1 MIRQSLRNYEAALA
15 DESRDLADAEFE
27 LAKALVRQTGNQCF
41 WNAEPSDAARFA
53 AWLIEND
60 EQKARRVELVN
71 ALRGRLYDHERDT
84 REPFRHEA
92 TP

>member
-1 MIRQSLRNYEAALA
+1 VIPTALRNYEAALA
-15 DESRDLADAEFE
+15 DESRDLVDAEYE

-60 EQKARRVELVN
+60 EQKARRVELVT
-71 ALRGRLYDHERDT
+71 AMKMRTYDHERDM
-84 REPFRHEA
+84 RETFRHEA